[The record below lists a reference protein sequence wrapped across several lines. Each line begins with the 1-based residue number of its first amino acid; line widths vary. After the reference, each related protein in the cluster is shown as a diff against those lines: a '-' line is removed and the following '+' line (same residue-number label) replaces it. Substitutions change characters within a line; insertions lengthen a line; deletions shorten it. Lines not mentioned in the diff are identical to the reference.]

1 MAKKRR
7 SAPDG
12 RAARM
17 GSKSPQ
23 DLRDYAEVLR
33 NQVGQLMALASAME
47 KAKIAK
53 VELDGVT
60 KLDKGLEMGFE
71 FVDAIELA
79 IRKRKR
85 QLGRSEE

>member
-1 MAKKRR
+1 VAKKRR
-7 SAPDG
+7 STADG

-17 GSKSPQ
+17 GSKSAQ
-23 DLRDYAEVLR
+23 ELRDYAENLR
-33 NQVGQLMALASAME
+33 GQQGQLLAMAALME
-47 KAKIAK
+47 KAKIVR

-71 FVDAIELA
+71 FIDAIELA

-85 QLGRSEE
+85 QIGRSDE